1 MVTEEVIHSLGE
13 YKLLDVAKL
22 LVLVEVMPELNDI
35 TRMILQKHGNSSYW
49 HRNTFF
55 EKFKID

>member
-35 TRMILQKHGNSSYW
+35 TRKVHPNQDEIAKAWQLIILAPQH
-49 HRNTFF
+49 FF
-55 EKFKID
+55 

>member
-35 TRMILQKHGNSSYW
+35 TTKVHPYQDDIAKTWQLIILAP
-49 HRNTFF
+49 
-55 EKFKID
+55 